1 LIEFGIASILTLCR
15 YESPMVM
22 PGSLILKNLV
32 LFFMACGLAG
42 VCIFLGSVIGHSLG
56 TIGVFSGAIVGGIA
70 GIAIAVWLT
79 VRLGVLE
86 QRNSRVTFV
95 GGIVGFIIAAVIA
108 VTNLQNPLIPMASVA
123 FIGLGALIGKT
134 LGHKRE
140 V

>member
-1 LIEFGIASILTLCR
+1 LIEFGIASILTLWR

-22 PGSLILKNLV
+22 PGSLILKNVV
-32 LFFMACGLAG
+32 LFFMVCGLAG
-42 VCIFLGSVIGHSLG
+42 VCIVLGSVIGHSLG
-56 TIGVFSGAIVGGIA
+56 TVGVFSGAVIGGIA

-79 VRLGVLE
+79 ARLGVLE
-86 QRNSRVTFV
+86 QGNSRVTFV

-123 FIGLGALIGKT
+123 LIGLGALTGKM

-140 V
+140 A